1 MKQTKKFIKLHLVN
15 QNQPIIINTEMI
27 NDIYQDV
34 KEKRT
39 EITFINEN
47 TNVYVLEK
55 VDKIYD
61 MIYSEE

>member
-1 MKQTKKFIKLHLVN
+1 MKQIKKFIKLHLVK

-27 NDIYQDV
+27 NDVYQDV
-34 KEKRT
+34 SEKRT

-61 MIYSEE
+61 MLYSEE

>member
-1 MKQTKKFIKLHLVN
+1 MKQIKKFIKLHLVE

-27 NDIYQDV
+27 NDVYQDV
-34 KEKRT
+34 SEKRS

-61 MIYSEE
+61 MLYSEE